1 MRVTTDV
8 GRRIEQYQ
16 PVYFDLRPFPQSEV
30 YPLEPRRYYFDFGDG
45 TNVISTEQ
53 VVSHVYTGFGTFS
66 VRMVETDTPTNITS
80 GATICEFEEI
90 VIYVYPSE
98 YPLSF
103 EFANNVTGQNSS
115 VSPYLVL
122 DTGVSVWELTLIDY
136 SNRALDNVLTRML
149 QTIEDGMSLST
160 TDSNVQLNW
169 YFDESIGKYL
179 VEIRYLSTKVS
190 SFDITVTTESSVGI
204 VRRAYTK
211 FSFSAFI
218 GMKFEKAAEARNL
231 TKTARVPHS
240 VDSLV
245 GIDDNGKLLFSA
257 NCFYDFSELGP
268 ANVADVAASTTAMYY
283 VSEGKLYGR
292 SLMNMYTEQLI
303 LEEAGTLFSAPPS
316 NFLNPENE
324 ETGENSPYDTGGV
337 VIFVTT
343 KKDVYILEN
352 MVPTRI
358 TDDVKKALSDYDAST
373 NVLLATCYLD
383 YRVIYMVTYK
393 NRAIKALILDLNG
406 RKSSQVIETAS
417 DCDEPAFVFQH
428 DLTKQT
434 FYCFDGY
441 VSVAEEPRST
451 LVTLMDLPAQLA
463 GYACSIARDGVV
475 LWTETGAVLLIAPEF
490 QMSTTLVTLSDTT
503 FTLLYDSTD
512 QLILH
517 VGWPYAESTCIPM
530 DSILKLMTLDDF
542 NGSILCVTSDRGETL
557 SFGLC
562 SPTTYSIVSEDL
574 DLGHYALY
582 GDGPECSFGSAGS
595 ECHIVNFGRVIQTYS
610 TTMTL
615 SDTTLTSFAGDFP
628 GFTEDLVGIEI
639 SLLDIGVLVFVV
651 GVQSKDIAN
660 VVKVSGAATSGT
672 VHAVRIFDLRD
683 LRKVSCS
690 QTITF
695 GALSENGQQATI
707 DPNNEF
713 MFSPAMA
720 GQTIEAD
727 RYKLVII
734 TVLDKWNILTAPSV
748 GEPAIPK
755 QDEKLQGFSIF
766 YDPEHSLVSPIL
778 TRPWTLQY
786 QDCAD
791 VNVPDLMNIIS
802 VRNEQGT
809 VTHSFNISAST
820 KFAVRT
826 LSNDDVSIS
835 VASTPYNATFTIDFD
850 SLAFGMTQFVA
861 TIPDYSPKCQHL
873 FAFGLT
879 KYCSAGQQ
887 FTVSVS
893 APQEPIPYIN
903 YRPPSVAYGL
913 LVSVSERVYNVVPE
927 EWTTVSHLK
936 DRLKMSQGIAK
947 LNACEG
953 AKTTEECKCTAASDI
968 LQNPSESNC
977 IRTARSVRMGA
988 KLVIN
993 YMLEEFIVD
1002 HWEQVNVAKYITIE
1016 EVNNRTDFCAKSD
1029 CSSGVF
1035 NIASGD
1041 SITLVGPEL
1050 YHFKLTAQSGNC
1062 VQTSYLV
1069 VWATA
1074 TNLKRP
1080 IFYMT
1085 AAAFFILFILILE
1098 AIFLCRSGK
1107 SFFVE
1112 ESQSRAADRPAADN
1126 PAADNPAADRP
1137 ADISPQLVPLEMGV
1151 PLDRFISQFN

>member
-8 GRRIEQYQ
+8 GRRIEQYH

-45 TNVISTEQ
+45 TNVISSEQ

-66 VRMVETDTPTNITS
+66 VRVVETDTPRNITS
-80 GATICEFEEI
+80 GATVSEFQEI

-103 EFANNVTGQNSS
+103 EFANNETGQNSS
-115 VSPYLVL
+115 VSPFLVL

-136 SNRALDNVLTRML
+136 SNRALDSVLTRML
-149 QTIEDGMSLST
+149 KTIGHGMSLST
-160 TDSNVQLNW
+160 TDSNVQLEW
-169 YFDESIGKYL
+169 YFDEASGKYL
-179 VEIRYLSTKVS
+179 VEIRYLSTKAA
-190 SFDITVTTESSVGI
+190 SFDITVTTDSSMGI

-218 GMKFEKAAEARNL
+218 GMKFAKVSEVRNL
-231 TKTARVPHS
+231 TKTARVPHC

-245 GIDDNGKLLFSA
+245 GIDDSGNLLFSA

-268 ANVADVAASTTAMYY
+268 TNVADVAASTTAMYY
-283 VSEGKLYGR
+283 VTDGKLYGR
-292 SLMNMYTEQLI
+292 SLMNMGTEKLI

-337 VIFVTT
+337 VIFVTS
-343 KKDVYILEN
+343 KNDVYILEN
-352 MVPTRI
+352 LVATRI
-358 TDDVKKALSDYDAST
+358 TDQVRKALPDYDQST

-406 RKSSQVIETAS
+406 RKASQVIQTAS

-451 LVTLMDLPAQLA
+451 LVTLMNIPEQLA

-475 LWTETGAVLLIAPEF
+475 LWTENGTVLLIAPEF
-490 QMSTTLVTLSDTT
+490 QMSTTLVTLTDTT

-517 VGWPYAESTCIPM
+517 VGWPYAWSTCIPM
-530 DSILKLMTLDDF
+530 DSILRLMTLDDF
-542 NGSILCVTSDRGETL
+542 NGSVLCVTSDQGETL

-582 GDGPECSFGSAGS
+582 GDGPECSFGSSGS
-595 ECHIVNFGRVIQTYS
+595 ECHIVNFGRVIKTYS
-610 TTMTL
+610 
-615 SDTTLTSFAGDFP
+615 STLTFSGTSLEVVDGDFP
-628 GFTEDLVGIEI
+628 GFTKDMVGIEI

-651 GVQSKDIAN
+651 GVETDNPKKAT
-660 VVKVSGAATSGT
+660 VVKVSGAATDGT

-683 LRKVSCS
+683 LNKVSSS
-690 QTITF
+690 QEITF
-695 GALSENGQQATI
+695 GAVSENGQSATI
-707 DPNNEF
+707 APNNDF
-713 MFSPAMA
+713 IFSPAMT
-720 GQTIEAD
+720 GQSIEAE

-734 TVLDKWNILTAPSV
+734 AVLDKWNILTAPSV
-748 GEPAIPK
+748 GEAAIPAK
-755 QDEKLQGFSIF
+755 DEKLQGFSIF

-778 TRPWTLQY
+778 TRPWSLQY
-786 QDCAD
+786 QDCVD
-791 VNVPDLMNIIS
+791 VNGPDLMNIIS
-802 VRNEQGT
+802 VRNEQGL

-835 VASTPYNATFTIDFD
+835 VASTPYNATFTIDFG
-850 SLAFGMTQFVA
+850 SLSFGMTQFVA

-887 FTVSVS
+887 FTVIVS
-893 APQEPIPYIN
+893 APTEPIPYIN

-913 LVSVSERVYNVVPE
+913 LVSVSERVYNVSPE
-927 EWTTVSHLK
+927 QWDTVSHLK

-953 AKTTEECKCTAASDI
+953 AKTIDECKCTAASDI
-968 LQNPSESNC
+968 LQNPNESNC
-977 IRTARSVRMGA
+977 IRTARSIRMGS
-988 KLVIN
+988 KLTID

-1002 HWEQVNVAKYITIE
+1002 HWEQVDVAKYITIE
-1016 EVNNRTDFCAKSD
+1016 EVNNRTDFCANSD

-1050 YHFKLTAQSGNC
+1050 YHFKFTAQSGNC

-1085 AAAFFILFILILE
+1085 AGAFYILFVLILE

-1107 SFFVE
+1107 SFFAEVPQKAP
-1112 ESQSRAADRPAADN
+1112 ESTAEISASSSVSPARLQSRTSMPNIPVGTTAR
-1126 PAADNPAADRP
+1126 
-1137 ADISPQLVPLEMGV
+1137 S
-1151 PLDRFISQFN
+1151 